1 MSESERL
8 EETQIRKLADAQPV
22 TEQDR
27 VNLFLQIQ
35 RMTVA
40 ERMKLALL
48 GNREVRSILIR
59 DPVRSVQVCVI
70 QNPRITDTE
79 VERIASSRTV
89 DEEVLRLI
97 LKNREWV
104 KHYRVKVA
112 LVNNPRTPL
121 KESLRFLG
129 HLRDRELKEVARS
142 RNLPNPVV
150 AAAKK
155 LLLERK
161 P

>member
-1 MSESERL
+1 MDDGQVP
-8 EETQIRKLADAQPV
+8 EETRIRQLAEAQPSN
-22 TEQDR
+22 EEDR
-27 VNLFLQIQ
+27 ASLFLQIQ

-79 VERIASSRTV
+79 IERIASSRSV

-97 LKNREWV
+97 LRNREWL
-104 KHYRVKVA
+104 KYYSVKVA

-121 KESLRFLG
+121 KESLRLLG
-129 HLRDRELKEVARS
+129 HLREKELKEVARS

-150 AAAKK
+150 VAAKK
-155 LLLERK
+155 LLSERK

>member
-1 MSESERL
+1 METKEPAQESIIHE
-8 EETQIRKLADAQPV
+8 LAEAQPS
-22 TEQDR
+22 TEEDR
-27 VNLFLQIQ
+27 ATLFLKIQ

-48 GNREVRSILIR
+48 GNKEVRSILIR

-79 VERIASSRTV
+79 VERIASSRSV

-97 LKNREWV
+97 LKNREWL
-104 KHYRVKVA
+104 KYYSIKVA
-112 LVNNPRTPL
+112 LVNNPRTPI
-121 KESLRFLG
+121 KESLRLLG
-129 HLRDRELKEVARS
+129 HLREKELKDVARS

-150 AAAKK
+150 VGAKK

-161 P
+161 A